1 MVYLP
6 VRPKLSLLNPNHLQ
20 GTAPVFSYRVLLW
33 FTDPAAGTLFQ
44 SRVTTKLS
52 LTNMVYYVYP
62 FCGSR

>member
-1 MVYLP
+1 MP
-6 VRPKLSLLNPNHLQ
+6 PPPIQ
-20 GTAPVFSYRVLLW
+20 GTVPVFSYRVLLW
-33 FTDPAAGTLFQ
+33 FTDPAAGALFQ